1 MPPGITT
8 AKLLRQLPPDPTPE
22 DVRPVAREIARAAS
36 LRDCP
41 GKSIEQACR
50 SAVKEKCPLPVVAIL
65 RSQASEE
72 LDIIRTNGAFE
83 YAPTPVGEWL
93 SVEQTAAML
102 RKMPR
107 TIREWLE
114 TVEGR
119 RRLGWPWFDGR
130 EWQIPEPAINPDSR
144 AEYMGRQP
152 AEEPGAHRA
161 SLPFGV
167 RGEAA

>member
-8 AKLLRQLPPDPTPE
+8 AELLRRLPPNATPE
-22 DVRPVAREIARAAS
+22 DMRPVAREVARAAS

-41 GKSIEQACR
+41 GKSIAQACR
-50 SAVKEKCPLPVVAIL
+50 SAVRAECPLPVVATL
-65 RSQASEE
+65 RAQAAEE
-72 LDIIRTNGAFE
+72 LDIIRTSGSVAHATMPAGN
-83 YAPTPVGEWL
+83 WL

-102 RKMPR
+102 QKMPR

-114 TVEGR
+114 TEEGR

-144 AEYMGRQP
+144 AEYMARQP
-152 AEEPGAHRA
+152 AEEPSAHRA
-161 SLPFGV
+161 SLPFGM
-167 RGEAA
+167 RGQVA

>member
-8 AKLLRQLPPDPTPE
+8 AELLRRLPPNATPE
-22 DVRPVAREIARAAS
+22 DMRPVAREIARAAS

-41 GKSIEQACR
+41 GKSLEQALR
-50 SAVKEKCPLPVVAIL
+50 SAKKAECPAHLVALL
-65 RSQASEE
+65 RLQAAEE
-72 LDIIRTNGAFE
+72 LDIVRSIGVLQH
-83 YAPTPVGEWL
+83 APTPDGDWL
-93 SVEQTAAML
+93 SVEQTAGKL
-102 RKMPR
+102 RKSTR
-107 TIREWLE
+107 TIRDWLE
-114 TVEGR
+114 TEDGR

-144 AEYMGRQP
+144 AEYMNRLP
-152 AEEPGAHRA
+152 ADEPRAHRA